1 MKKQLSMSD
10 RVVITGVGMITS
22 VGNDRESSWLAVRS
36 GQSGVRRMTGL
47 IGIPDEKLLGASVE
61 GLDVEAGETR
71 YAPLAMHAAEEALRD
86 SELELRTVDHERFAC
101 GITANVGDTPRIA
114 GKRTESLPSGSFDPW
129 WTRFLP
135 NSTCAHIA
143 RRFALHGPR
152 LCHSAACASGT
163 VATLR
168 AYYAIQDDQC
178 DLALVGSAQMIH
190 PLLAAGF
197 HSMRVLAHHDD
208 PAQACRPFDI
218 NRSGFVMGEGAAMLV
233 LERLSHAQQRRAP
246 IYAEI
251 VGGQILCE
259 AHHVTGLDSS
269 SQTLYQLIDATLRK
283 SGLGPSD
290 ISYIN
295 AHGTGTKQ
303 NDAMETR
310 GIRAALGQAANSVC
324 VSSTK
329 SMLGH
334 LLNAAGSVELAITT
348 MALRDGFAPPTL
360 NLTDPDPDCDL
371 DCIPLVGRSQKFEHA
386 MKLSIAFGGH
396 LAAVTLRRWSGAGE
410 RHEYHPLQRAA

>member
-1 MKKQLSMSD
+1 MND
-10 RVVITGVGMITS
+10 RVVITGIGMITS
-22 VGNDRESSWLAVRS
+22 LGNDRETTWNAVRA
-36 GQSGVRRMTGL
+36 GHSGVRRVTGL
-47 IGIPDEKLLGASVE
+47 VGIPDGMLLGATVQ
-61 GLDVEAGETR
+61 GLETEPGDTL
-71 YAPLAMHAAEEALRD
+71 YGPLAMRAAEEALRD
-86 SELELRTVDHERFAC
+86 SELNLCAVDHERFSC
-101 GITANVGDTPRIA
+101 GVTANLGDTPGIA
-114 GKRTESLPSGSFDPW
+114 YKRTAALRPGTFDPW

-135 NSTCAHIA
+135 NFTCSLIA
-143 RRFALHGPR
+143 NRFALHGPR

-163 VATLR
+163 VSTLG
-168 AYYAIQDDQC
+168 AYRAIQDNQC

-197 HSMRVLAHHDD
+197 HNMRVLAKHDD
-208 PAQACRPFDI
+208 PTQACRPFDI

-233 LERLSHAQQRRAP
+233 LERLNHAQKRRAP

-269 SQTLYQLIDATLRK
+269 SQTLYRLIDDTLRK
-283 SGLGPSD
+283 SALGPSSV
-290 ISYIN
+290 SYIN

-329 SMLGH
+329 SVLGH
-334 LLNAAGSVELAITT
+334 LLNAAGSVELAITAL
-348 MALRDGFAPPTL
+348 ALRDGFAPPTM
-360 NLTDPDPDCDL
+360 NLTNPDPECDL
-371 DCIPLVGRSQKFEHA
+371 DCLPLVGRSQKFEHA

-396 LAAVTLRRWSGAGE
+396 LAAVALRRWSGAGE
-410 RHEYHPLQRAA
+410 RRASHPLQKAA